1 MSKKSFEKRKNQN
14 KKKLNDKSLEITLI
28 IALINLITAIIELI
42 NKLLK

>member
-1 MSKKSFEKRKNQN
+1 MSKKSFEKRKSQN

>member
-14 KKKLNDKSLEITLI
+14 KKKLTDKSLEITLI